1 MKSLLVSTLGLFA
14 LVCTIGAPV
23 FSALTGCPSIR
34 VASDD
39 GRQYV
44 DFRNDV
50 RLRLSA
56 GGAEGEVAVRGLSA
70 FEANETIQRAIFEG
84 QSLTMSAV
92 ESASGRDVVEIF
104 TKSNEGRIDF
114 VAVYHR
120 ENGALVVS
128 SFDGESPR
136 CERLGSEAASSFV
149 ADLAQANNASSGVL
163 SFVSSDTVYAR
174 LGL

>member
-1 MKSLLVSTLGLFA
+1 MKSLLVSLLGLLA
-14 LVCTIGAPV
+14 LGGSIGAPV
-23 FSALTGCPSIR
+23 FSALTECPSIR
-34 VASDD
+34 VALDD

-56 GGAEGEVAVRGLSA
+56 GGSDGEVALRGLSA
-70 FEANETIQRAIFEG
+70 FEANETIQRAILDG
-84 QSLTMSAV
+84 QSLTMRAV
-92 ESASGRDVVEIF
+92 DAASEREIVEVF
-104 TKSNEGRIDF
+104 TKSNSGRIDF

-120 ENGALVVS
+120 DNGALVVS

-136 CERLGSEAASSFV
+136 CERLGNEAASAFV
-149 ADLAQANNASSGVL
+149 ADLSQANNAGSGVL
-163 SFVSSDTVYAR
+163 SFVSSDAVYAR